1 MAKKIV
7 LLVLG
12 LLVMALGFYG
22 LIVLWWPQFA
32 GVFLGLLGPAIFL
45 VGLIIFFI
53 GWSAEE

>member
-1 MAKKIV
+1 
-7 LLVLG
+7 
-12 LLVMALGFYG
+12 MALGFYG